1 MMRYRSAPATGP
13 TLAAASLILSTLIS
27 GAAFAADPAP
37 PNNASIK
44 RWARGTFAYQTLEDK
59 RPRGSERFEL
69 MVHPDGS
76 RTLLMWHD
84 LAARNAQFSGVLR
97 TEASFRPVEAYLS
110 YWVESGYKGS
120 SLIRVNGESLT
131 ITSRQPAGEDQQQT
145 VEMPARFSIGTH
157 PVAGDG
163 WHLWQETAGTEG
175 PQEASIYIMEA
186 SADLSRPLMGQLIT
200 MPFENLGAET
210 ITTPAGTFD
219 TTHYRLATVNDVWIT
234 GPDRIMVRMV
244 NTARDLEYLLVDFE
258 RGAGR

>member
-1 MMRYRSAPATGP
+1 MMRYCSTF
-13 TLAAASLILSTLIS
+13 TAALLTALIS
-27 GAAFAADPAP
+27 CLVFAADPAP
-37 PNNASIK
+37 PPNASIT

-84 LAARNAQFSGVLR
+84 LAARNAQFSVVLR
-97 TEASFRPVEAYLS
+97 TEASFRPVEAYLN

-120 SLIRVNGESLT
+120 SLIRVNSESLT
-131 ITSRQPAGEDQQQT
+131 ITSRQSAGEHQQQT
-145 VEMPARFSIGTH
+145 LEVPAKFSIGTH

-163 WHLWQETAGTEG
+163 WHLWQEATAAEG

-186 SADLSRPLMGQLIT
+186 SADLSRPLLGKLIT

-210 ITTPAGTFD
+210 ITTPAGTFE
-219 TTHYRLATVNDVWIT
+219 TIHYRLATVNDVWIT

-244 NTARDLEYLLVDFE
+244 NTARDLEYLLVTFE
-258 RGAGR
+258 SSAGR